1 MRKIIIGEGVR
12 AISSTSATADAG
24 ILNDTPYIKCMNR
37 RRFIQ
42 SLVAV
47 FSLPANPILSLRS
60 ATASLPT
67 AMAVPARARSWAV
80 YISALHGECTPQ
92 TLQNLLHIP
101 EVDAKKYISQLIAD
115 GAIKSNPLLQRSVS
129 KFVESNDDS
138 LLDKVKKRLEMKAR
152 SELEETET
160 CEAVDASEGLDA
172 EAEVL
177 DDLSEDEQAEI
188 ETHAPNE
195 TDVKS

>member
-1 MRKIIIGEGVR
+1 M
-12 AISSTSATADAG
+12 TS
-24 ILNDTPYIKCMNR
+24 ILNDTPYMIGMNK

-60 ATASLPT
+60 ATVAIPT

-92 TLQNLLHIP
+92 TLQNLLHIR
-101 EVDAKKYISQLIAD
+101 EVDAKKYIIQLIAE
-115 GAIKSNPLLQRSVS
+115 GVIKPNPLLQRSVS
-129 KFVESNDDS
+129 KLLKTNDDS

-152 SELEETET
+152 TELEEMET
-160 CEAVDASEGLDA
+160 CETVDASECLDA
-172 EAEVL
+172 EAELL
-177 DDLSEDEQAEI
+177 DDLPEDEQAEI
-188 ETHAPNE
+188 ETYAPNE
-195 TDVKS
+195 TDIKS

>member
-1 MRKIIIGEGVR
+1 
-12 AISSTSATADAG
+12 
-24 ILNDTPYIKCMNR
+24 
-37 RRFIQ
+37 
-42 SLVAV
+42 
-47 FSLPANPILSLRS
+47 
-60 ATASLPT
+60 
-67 AMAVPARARSWAV
+67 MAVPARARSWAV